1 MTESTATLPEGKY
14 CVITPYL
21 LPPSTPKK
29 VNIGDGFI
37 LDSAI
42 KLIGARP
49 VALFSS
55 RARLGDADIENINST
70 RCVIAAGANTLK
82 DDFELTPGFDLATLA
97 RIKVPVIL
105 MGVGHY
111 GVAKVTRGFLPQTVA
126 LFRNFLE
133 RFPFLSVRD
142 EASQRYVASAL
153 PERSDA
159 ILMTSCPVAH
169 RVDDVDRGFVS
180 KDVYDQLVVSLTDR
194 SMLQQQLGLLPAAR
208 ALFPATRRI
217 LALHQDYENA
227 ALWNFAEQQG
237 FEVLRSPKYENFL
250 ALYAATGV
258 HFGNRLHAHLK
269 CLSYGVRS
277 FLTPFDLRQVHS
289 AESLNYPL
297 IANVPSP
304 EIRNYDFAR
313 AAARRDAA
321 RATMDRFTAAVR
333 ALL

>member
-1 MTESTATLPEGKY
+1 MTQFVTTLPEGSY

-21 LPPSTPKK
+21 LPPDTPKK
-29 VNIGDGFI
+29 VNVGDGFI

-55 RARLGDADIENINST
+55 RARLGDADIERINST
-70 RCVIAAGANTLK
+70 RCVVAAGANTLK
-82 DDFELTPGFDLATLA
+82 DDFELTPGFDSATLE

-111 GVAKVTRGFLPQTVA
+111 GVAEAARGLLPQSVA
-126 LFRNFLE
+126 LFRNLLE

-142 EASQRYVASAL
+142 EASQRYVAAAL

-169 RVDDVDRGFVS
+169 RVDGIDRGFAA

-194 SMLQQQLGLLPAAR
+194 SMLQEQLALLPAAR
-208 ALFPATRRI
+208 ALFPAARRI
-217 LALHQDYENA
+217 LALHQDYGNT
-227 ALWNFAEQQG
+227 ALWRFAEQQG
-237 FEVLRSPKYENFL
+237 FEIFRSPKYEDFL
-250 ALYAATGV
+250 ALYAASGV

-277 FLTPFDLRQVHS
+277 FLTPFDLRQLHS
-289 AESLNYPL
+289 SESLDYPL
-297 IANVPSP
+297 IAKVPSP
-304 EIRNYDFAR
+304 EIRSYDFVR

-321 RATMDRFTAAVR
+321 RATMDRFTTAVR